1 MSNKKYKVLDL
12 FAGCGGLSQGFEMAG
27 YDIVAGNDI
36 LEHAGKTFQKNH
48 PKSKFFLGD
57 ITNHKIKNE
66 IIKYMKEKGCD
77 IIVGGPPCQAY
88 SLAGLRD
95 PNDPRGRL
103 FEEYVEIVKKLQPLI
118 FVMENVKG
126 ILTIKHDKENLT
138 NSEKKELN
146 ELRELEKEKA
156 GLLLSRKQNKNNSE
170 KYKYTKYDEKRLE
183 DIREEIKKLKNHLGD
198 YEEKVTTQIIKQFNK
213 LGYDVEFK
221 LLNSANYGVPQR
233 RERVVF
239 IGKKKNGPVIYPK
252 PTYSE
257 NGENGLKKWVS
268 VKEAIGDLENKK
280 EDIEF
285 NHIFT
290 KHKKE
295 FENRIKKTCLGKSVF
310 GSYSDS
316 FFRAY
321 PNMPSRTV
329 KENHGGV
336 FVHYKNNRVMSP
348 RELARLQS
356 FPDKFIFEGSKSQQ
370 LIQIGNAVPPLL
382 AKEVAKSVRKM
393 ILKLK

>member
-1 MSNKKYKVLDL
+1 MVKKYKVLDL
-12 FAGCGGLSQGFEMAG
+12 FSGCGGLSKGFDLAG
-27 YDIVAGNDI
+27 YEIIAGNDI
-36 LEHAGKTFQKNH
+36 LEYAGKTFQRNH

-57 ITNHKIKNE
+57 ITDHKIRNK
-66 IIKYMKEKGCD
+66 IINYMKEKGCD
-77 IIVGGPPCQAY
+77 VIVGGPPCQAY

-103 FEEYVEIVKKLQPLI
+103 FEEYVEIVKKLQPKV

-126 ILTIKHDKENLT
+126 ILTIKHDKEGLNKK
-138 NSEKKELN
+138 EQKELN

-156 GLLLSRKQNKNNSE
+156 GLLLLRKQNKNNSE
-170 KYKYTKYDEKRLE
+170 KYNYNKYDEKYLE
-183 DIREEIKKLKNHLGD
+183 NLKVEIKKLKDHLGD
-198 YEEKVTTQIIKQFNK
+198 YEEKVTTQIIRRFNK

-239 IGKKKNGPVIYPK
+239 IGKKKNGPIIYPN
-252 PTYSE
+252 PTHSE
-257 NGENGLKKWVS
+257 NGEEKLKKWIS
-268 VKEAIGDLENKK
+268 VKEAIEDLENKK
-280 EDIEF
+280 EDKGF

-336 FVHYKNNRVMSP
+336 FVHYKNNRVMTP

-356 FPDKFIFEGSKSQQ
+356 FPDNFIFEGSKSQQ
-370 LIQIGNAVPPLL
+370 LIQIGNAVPPLM
-382 AKEVAKSVRKM
+382 AKEIAKSVKKL